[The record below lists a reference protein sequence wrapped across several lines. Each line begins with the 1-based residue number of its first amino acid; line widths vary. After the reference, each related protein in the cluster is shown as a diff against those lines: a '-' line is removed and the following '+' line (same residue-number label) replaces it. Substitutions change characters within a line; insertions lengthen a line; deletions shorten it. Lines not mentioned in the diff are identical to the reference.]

1 MQDVSKNSAQL
12 YRITYEA
19 YSKFANKISRC
30 QTLKEVGEVSKTH
43 LKYLLNYHIIRL
55 SIEQGDKYLFF
66 SITKSGVDYDFEE
79 KSEMLGH
86 EKDLLEKEIPI
97 YTNNVPMEWLK
108 RNMDT
113 SLLEK
118 PEMWAWLFNNN
129 GRKVTVTLISDKNKA
144 FTVADLE
151 ILKLAVDCFEAK
163 FHEIYLAKML
173 YAKNKS
179 LLEALETIR
188 SKNSEIQ
195 NIVNNQKQIIEQRT
209 SEIVEKNKK
218 LLHISVLNAHN
229 IREPLSRIQGLIG
242 LFPHFTNEE
251 IRQDLIPKIETSA
264 EEMDR
269 ELQAAIKMAT
279 QELKILKIEN
289 E

>member
-1 MQDVSKNSAQL
+1 MQDISKNSGQL

-30 QTLKEVGEVSKTH
+30 KTLKEVGEVSKTH

-55 SIEQGDKYLFF
+55 TVEQGKKHLLF
-66 SITKSGVDYDFEE
+66 SLTKNEVDYDFEE
-79 KSEMLGH
+79 KSEMLPH
-86 EKDLLEKEIPI
+86 EKELLEKGIPVFTDKI
-97 YTNNVPMEWLK
+97 PMKWLES
-108 RNMDT
+108 NINT

-163 FHEIYLAKML
+163 FHEIYLARML
-173 YAKNKS
+173 FKKNKS
-179 LLEALETIR
+179 LEEALAIIK
-188 SKNSEIQ
+188 SKNIEIQ
-195 NIVNNQKQIIEQRT
+195 SIVKNQRHIIDERT

-218 LLHISVLNAHN
+218 LLHISALNAHN
-229 IREPLSRIQGLIG
+229 IREPLTRIQGLIE
-242 LFPHFTNEE
+242 LFPHYNNEG
-251 IRQDLIPKIETSA
+251 IRQELIPKIKYSA
-264 EEMDR
+264 EEMDKI
-269 ELQAAIKMAT
+269 LQAVIKMAT
-279 QELKILKIEN
+279 KELRILKIES